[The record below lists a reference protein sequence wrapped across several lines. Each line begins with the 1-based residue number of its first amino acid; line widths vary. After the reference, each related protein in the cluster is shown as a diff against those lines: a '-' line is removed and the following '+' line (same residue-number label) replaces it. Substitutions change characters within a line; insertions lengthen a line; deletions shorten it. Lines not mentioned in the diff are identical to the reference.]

1 MAHTMVP
8 RIQPKRVNQSREQV
22 TAMMHQKQRVLQF
35 FRAIY
40 HQKEIITVLR
50 AVENISEN
58 HFQC

>member
-1 MAHTMVP
+1 MARTMGP

-35 FRAIY
+35 VRAIHY
-40 HQKEIITVLR
+40 QKEIITVLR

-58 HFQC
+58 HFHR